1 MSQRSETKKRFTYNS
16 NEISLILCFFSA
28 PLPSATLEDD
38 PEHGRCKRERE
49 GKEEGGNNYRI
60 RNPFFS
66 VQDLLVKTRLLLSL
80 THHTHAHTHTHRGFV
95 CGWVEKGATE
105 PVGSLPV
112 FALPPTHPSLGGE
125 KV

>member
-1 MSQRSETKKRFTYNS
+1 MSQRSKTKKRFTYNS

-28 PLPSATLEDD
+28 PLPSGTLEDD

-49 GKEEGGNNYRI
+49 GKEGGGDNYRI

-80 THHTHAHTHTHRGFV
+80 THHTHTHTEVVCVGGWRRGPQNQWDHSPFLL
-95 CGWVEKGATE
+95 
-105 PVGSLPV
+105 S
-112 FALPPTHPSLGGE
+112 HPLTPR
-125 KV
+125 